1 MGSNRR
7 VRFELTPKLVAELKR
22 ITTGLGYR
30 GYNSKKRRIREKV
43 AKRAIG
49 DFAVLAIEARLRYE
63 RESANE

>member
-1 MGSNRR
+1 MGSKRR
-7 VRFELTPKLVAELKR
+7 VRLELTPELISELKR
-22 ITTGLGYR
+22 TITGLGYR
-30 GYNSKKRRIREKV
+30 GFSSKKKRIREKV